1 MSRLGPT
8 GLVQLLTDIKN
19 WVLSKISAGTAAKAR
34 GLPTGT
40 VNEASSTA
48 TLTITLSDITELY
61 AGLTICIR
69 MPFNNVANSTLE
81 VNSLGAKPIY
91 YQNNTASKDMILA
104 NAYVILV
111 YDTVTLS
118 TGCWKIVYSKDSN
131 TDTLVAQNISTTDNT
146 YPVLLGNTANATA
159 NIGNKAALFGKD
171 IKVNPS
177 TGAIY
182 ATKVYSGGTEVL
194 TSHQS
199 LSSYATKT
207 YVDTSVSNLVNSAP
221 AALDTLNELAAAL
234 GNDANFSTTV
244 TNLIGAKADDTS
256 VVHTSGDETIA
267 GTKTF
272 SATIAGSINGNAATA
287 TQFSA
292 NTTVALTGD
301 ATGTSAGSKK
311 GWSVPVTLA
320 NSGVTAGSYGPSAAA
335 SPAHGGTFSV
345 PYVTVDAKGRVTA
358 ASTITITLPADSNTD
373 TLMTQNVST
382 TNATYPVLLC
392 PTANATANQ
401 GAKTGIFA
409 KSVKINPSTN
419 VISASGFSG
428 PLTGNVTGNCSGS
441 SGSCTG
447 NAATATKAT
456 KDGSGNVITST
467 YATISDTAEMT
478 AAEVSTVTAQV
489 LT

>member
-1 MSRLGPT
+1 MARLGPT

-19 WVLSKISAGTAAKAR
+19 WVLSKISTSTVAKAR

-40 VNEASSTA
+40 VNESSSTA
-48 TLTITLSDITELY
+48 TLTITLNDITELY

-69 MPFNNVANSTLE
+69 IPFNNVASSTLN
-81 VNSLGAKPIY
+81 VNNLGAKPIY
-91 YQNNTASKDMILA
+91 YQNNTTSKDMILA

-111 YDTVTLS
+111 YDTATAS
-118 TGCWKIVYSKDSN
+118 TGCWKLVYSKDTN
-131 TDTLVAQNISTTDNT
+131 TDTLVAQNISTTNAT
-146 YPVLLGNTANATA
+146 YPVLLGATANATA
-159 NIGNKAALFGKD
+159 NIGAKAAQFGKD

-177 TGAIY
+177 TGALY
-182 ATKVYSGGTEVL
+182 ATKLYSGGTEVL

-221 AALDTLNELAAAL
+221 EALDTLKELADAL
-234 GNDANFSTTV
+234 GNDANFATSIATS
-244 TNLIGAKADDTS
+244 IGTKADDS
-256 VVHTSGDETIA
+256 AVVHNTGDETIA

-272 SATIAGSINGNAATA
+272 SSTITGSVSGNAGTA
-287 TQFSA
+287 TQFSSNA
-292 NTTVALTGD
+292 TVALTGD

-320 NSGVTAGSYGPSAAA
+320 NSGVTAGSYGPATAA

-358 ASTITITLPADSNTD
+358 ASTVTITLPADSNTD

-382 TNATYPVLLC
+382 TNSTYPILLC
-392 PTANATANQ
+392 PTANATSNQ

-447 NAATATKAT
+447 LAAKATADA
-456 KDGSGNVITST
+456 SGNTITTT
-467 YATISDTAEMT
+467 YATITDTAEMT
-478 AAEVSTVTAQV
+478 AAEVSTVTAQI

>member
-1 MSRLGPT
+1 MARLGPT
-8 GLVQLLTDIKN
+8 GLTQLLTDIKT
-19 WVLSKISAGTAAKAR
+19 WVLTKINGATVAKAR
-34 GLPTGT
+34 GLHTGT
-40 VNEASSTA
+40 VNETSATT
-48 TLTITLSDITELY
+48 TLTITLDGITELY
-61 AGLTICIR
+61 AGLAICMR
-69 MPFNNVANSTLE
+69 MPFNNVANSTLN
-81 VNSLGAKPIY
+81 VNNLGAKPIY
-91 YQNNTASKDMILA
+91 YLNNNTGKNTIQA
-104 NAYVILV
+104 NAYVILI
-111 YDTVTLS
+111 YDTVTLN
-118 TGCWKIVYSKDSN
+118 TGCWKIVYSLDTN
-131 TDTLVAQNISTTDNT
+131 TNDVTAQNISTANNT
-146 YPVLLGNTANATA
+146 YPVLIGYTANATA
-159 NIGNKAALFGKD
+159 NIGNKATLFGKD

-177 TGAIY
+177 TGALY
-182 ATKVYSGGTEVL
+182 ATKLYSGGTEVL

-221 AALDTLNELAAAL
+221 EALDTLKELADAL
-234 GNDANFSTTV
+234 GNDANFATTIA
-244 TNLIGAKADDTS
+244 TSIGTKADDS
-256 VVHTSGDETIA
+256 AVVHNTGDETIA

-272 SATIAGSINGNAATA
+272 SSTISGSISGNAGTA

-301 ATGTSAGSKK
+301 ATGTSSGSKR

-320 NSGVTAGSYGPSAAA
+320 NSGVTAGSYGPSTAV

-358 ASTITITLPADSNTD
+358 ASTITVTLPADSNTD

-382 TNATYPVLLC
+382 TNSTYPILLC
-392 PTANATANQ
+392 PTANATSNQ

-419 VISASGFSG
+419 VISASGFAG

-447 NAATATKAT
+447 LAAKATADA
-456 KDGSGNVITST
+456 SGNTITTT
-467 YATISDTAEMT
+467 YATITDMTEMT
-478 AAEVSTVTAQV
+478 AAEVTAISSTI